1 MRTLR
6 QVIIEQDLKQG
17 KSISNAPTP
26 KYIEAILQVSGGAFD
41 KESMESPE
49 KELAKE
55 YKFKIQKDK
64 FGQVIDQIRSLDG
77 VTVQTKTD
85 VKSQQA
91 KEQVK
96 HINPAFPEIP

>member
-26 KYIEAILQVSGGAFD
+26 KYIEAILMVSDGAFD

-49 KELAKE
+49 KELEKE

-77 VTVQTKTD
+77 VTVQTKAD
-85 VKSQQA
+85 VKSQQS
-91 KEQVK
+91 KEQLK